1 VGDYTSFPLHPQL
14 TSLLLPLLS
23 SPLLLLQMMFG
34 CGISDDPSFDTF
46 LSDLVRTPITTAYKM
61 AGELILCCAVVCCA
75 VLPCLALL
83 SALFC
88 LNLILYSLFSSL
100 FSPS

>member
-1 VGDYTSFPLHPQL
+1 
-14 TSLLLPLLS
+14 
-23 SPLLLLQMMFG
+23 MMFG

-61 AGELILCCAVVCCA
+61 AGELILCCAV
-75 VLPCLALL
+75 LPCLALL

-88 LNLILYSLFSSL
+88 LNLILQSLFSSL
-100 FSPS
+100 FSPSKQLSVFKRKYAFLSLSCISDG